1 MNSHGERRACWR
13 WLGSV
18 QKRAQIAQNRRV
30 ALKIVE
36 RVKRSASKLL
46 IKLLQQNQ

>member
-36 RVKRSASKLL
+36 RVKRSVSKILFHFLL
-46 IKLLQQNQ
+46 LKQ